1 MKNTL
6 NDEKLKEKFTED
18 DKRLIEDTTKD
29 TLMWIEGHLD
39 AELETFQEKQ
49 KELEAKFNPIMMKV
63 YQGEGG
69 QGG

>member
-39 AELETFQEKQ
+39 EDEEGYKAKL
-49 KELEAKFNPIMMKV
+49 KELEEKFNPIMMRV
-63 YQGEGG
+63 Y
-69 QGG
+69 